1 MVAHVILQL
10 VLISNKNLVAISI
23 RYQLTEEYKP
33 DAKTVHFLLALSR
46 TNLVITVTTYEGGIL
61 FLEKLVLP
69 SRNTNY
75 FFFRIIQTYVLWAKT
90 ESFPSKNV
98 FLT

>member
-33 DAKTVHFLLALSR
+33 DARTVHFLLALSR
-46 TNLVITVTTYEGGIL
+46 TNEGGILL

-69 SRNTNY
+69 SRNTIY
-75 FFFRIIQTYVLWAKT
+75 FLKIIQTYVLWAKT